1 MKIEGLKGYL
11 IDDWIYKLIP
21 IIDKIIETKKGNI
34 DKQFWDN
41 IITNKK
47 TVYSEEILL
56 PSSNRHEV
64 VEKEK
69 IEIFGWIFDFFPF
82 KIKNEGIKRLDNGKE
97 IKIYKSFHIKLES
110 LLRNDIKIYENSDFS
125 DLPEEMINIDA
136 TYKNK
141 NGQVA
146 ELGIKTG
153 FLGYTLNQKKEFQ
166 PEIGWYFYVKDDPHN
181 LIKTI

>member
-56 PSSNRHEV
+56 PSSERHEV

-82 KIKNEGIKRLDNGKE
+82 KIKTEFSDNNEERR
-97 IKIYKSFHIKLES
+97 IYDSKFVKFEY

-125 DLPEEMINIDA
+125 DLPEETINIDT
-136 TYKNK
+136 TYKNRS
-141 NGQVA
+141 GQVA
-146 ELGIKTG
+146 KLGIKTG

-181 LIKTI
+181 LIKKINKI